1 MTITSPITGEILGSI
16 KQKWHPFLPIFVIYD
31 ANEKKVLKMEG
42 PFCAV
47 SCCGDVNFEVQT
59 MDGNN
64 VGKITKQWSGFAKEA
79 FTDADNFG
87 VTFPL
92 DLDVKVKAV
101 LVGAVFLIDFM
112 FFEQAQDN
120 QQHNTWG

>member
-1 MTITSPITGEILGSI
+1 MTQETSIRHRS
-16 KQKWHPFLPIFVIYD
+16 
-31 ANEKKVLKMEG
+31 LKIIG

-47 SCCGDVNFEVQT
+47 SCCNDVNFEVFST
-59 MDGNN
+59 RGVGKMCS

-92 DLDVKVKAV
+92 DLDVKIKAV
-101 LVGAVFLIDFM
+101 MLGAVFLMDFL
-112 FFEQAQDN
+112 FFEEKNLYGIEYFFAN
-120 QQHNTWG
+120 GVMFEYFLSN

>member
-1 MTITSPITGEILGSI
+1 
-16 KQKWHPFLPIFVIYD
+16 
-31 ANEKKVLKMEG
+31 MEG

-47 SCCGDVNFEVQT
+47 SCCGDVNFEIKT
-59 MDGNN
+59 KDDAS

-87 VTFPL
+87 ITFPL

-112 FFEQAQDN
+112 FFEQAQD
-120 QQHNTWG
+120 QQQNTQWG